1 MNMFWRCA
9 DEIRHCD
16 MSTSDISVSFSAGK
30 KSRQIIS
37 LLYFLCLSLSVTQTQ
52 THTHTCAAVCQ
63 RQNEFSIKVML
74 SLHCQLE
81 KSGIQKKRG
90 LNKPTLKA
98 LPCLPQ
104 SVLKTEP
111 CLSLNVTITLPIQ
124 HGVSYTHEL
133 KWEGITTVAVTPGL
147 ICEWAAQKG
156 RGLGSLKLCAN
167 AALVYSN
174 RT

>member
-30 KSRQIIS
+30 ESRQIIS
-37 LLYFLCLSLSVTQTQ
+37 LLYFLCLSLSITQTQ

-81 KSGIQKKRG
+81 KSGMQKKRG

-98 LPCLPQ
+98 LPCLSQ

-124 HGVSYTHEL
+124 HGDSYTHVL
-133 KWEGITTVAVTPGL
+133 KWVTPGL

-156 RGLGSLKLCAN
+156 QGLGSLKLCAN
-167 AALVYSN
+167 AALVYSI